1 MKRMGFAWLEIVLL
15 VALSVFLLSGAAG
28 VPFHPDE
35 TSWLFQSRD
44 LEALLSRP
52 LSLAWRGLLEPS
64 PEMTYRLLNAPLAKD
79 VLAAARWI
87 VGVPASAVA
96 VDWSWSK
103 SWDENV
109 AAGALPPP
117 GVLAAARTASAG
129 LVVLAVVALY
139 LCGRALGGRGTGLA
153 AAILLGTNALVLLHG
168 RRSMAEGALTLA
180 VCLALLGLLYADRH
194 PWLAGLAAGL
204 AFAAKTSGAVWIPLG
219 WVAVAW
225 SASRQRQSWRANL
238 GRVGAF
244 TLAAGLVTLLLYP
257 VLWAEPVNALV
268 EMWRARQ
275 ELVAAQVAAT
285 NAVMPWVVLANP
297 AQGAATFLVHLYFS
311 PLQFAEAANYLRE
324 TAAAEAV
331 YLASPLHSLF
341 RGLAGGVLL
350 LGLTVLG
357 IAQGIR
363 RAWTSEPK
371 AHRAIAVALLATA
384 VQAAALVLAVPLA
397 FQRYVMPLVPLV
409 SLWCG
414 YAIAGVVER
423 LVRSRRPKTEPAATE
438 AVS

>member
-1 MKRMGFAWLEIVLL
+1 MKRMGFPWLEIVLL
-15 VALSVFLLSGAAG
+15 VTLSVFLLGGAAG

-44 LEALLSRP
+44 LEALLARP
-52 LSLAWRGLLEPS
+52 QSLAWRGRLEPS

-87 VGVPASAVA
+87 VGIPASAVA
-96 VDWSWSK
+96 VDWSWSS

-129 LVVLAVVALY
+129 LVVLAVAALY

-204 AFAAKTSGAVWIPLG
+204 AFAAKTSGAVWIPRG
-219 WVAVAW
+219 WAAAAW
-225 SASRQRQSWRANL
+225 SADPQRRSWRASL

-285 NAVMPWVVLANP
+285 NAVMPWAVLANP
-297 AQGAATFLVHLYFS
+297 AQRALTFLVHLYFS

-324 TAAAEAV
+324 TAAAEAA

-363 RAWTSEPK
+363 RAWSSEPK
-371 AHRAIAVALLATA
+371 AHRAIAVALLSTT

-409 SLWCG
+409 CLWCG

-423 LVRSRRPKTEPAATE
+423 LARSRRPTTEPAASK
-438 AVS
+438 ANS